1 MEKILEE
8 MANRGFSI
16 MIERDAAS
24 TGNTYRPKCRV
35 SSEGGVTKIGV
46 GDTLP
51 LALINAL
58 IHMVATLE
66 GYLAETEQERDQ
78 ALSLLHRNGMVV
90 NMLDEREMAEM
101 RKVCPFAEKSA
112 EKE

>member
-51 LALINAL
+51 LALISAL
-58 IHMVATLE
+58 VHMVATLE
-66 GYLAETEQERDQ
+66 GYLAKTEQERDQ
-78 ALSLLHRNGMVV
+78 ALFLLHRNGMVV
-90 NMLDEREMAEM
+90 NMLDEEEVAAM
-101 RKVCPFAEKSA
+101 RRAHPSPSA
-112 EKE
+112 SPAT